1 MKKQLL
7 CIIILLVAMNI
18 FAQTQKKNTK
28 HPAKIRIEYPE
39 LCRKVPGLSIETID
53 SSSHVFVKKQGFTS
67 FDSTLFSIDVKDVKS
82 WTEYM
87 ETIRER
93 VIPAKVF
100 MRLNKL
106 AKENPRQGLS
116 IWITMEVER
125 ETGRIINYT
134 LDLSRKILD
143 KLTDDELQTIYHAL
157 GKESINTDLLEF
169 RVLTAEQEQKINEV
183 CYGSGSRAE
192 RLDPLDVI
200 PMNERKLVDKGL
212 LVVPLLQ
219 LNMRLFYTVKFP
231 APTNK

>member
-7 CIIILLVAMNI
+7 CIIILLVATSL

-28 HPAKIRIEYPE
+28 HPAKIQIEYPE

-53 SSSHVFVKKQGFTS
+53 SSSHVFVKKQGFTT

-87 ETIRER
+87 ETIQKRL
-93 VIPAKVF
+93 IPAKVF
-100 MRLNKL
+100 MRLDKL

-125 ETGRIINYT
+125 KTGKITNYI
-134 LDLSRKILD
+134 LDLSKKILD
-143 KLTDDELQTIYHAL
+143 NLTDDELKTIYDAL
-157 GKESINTDLLEF
+157 DKEPVNTDLLEF

-192 RLDPLDVI
+192 CPDPLDVV
-200 PMNERKLVDKGL
+200 PMSERKLVDKGL

-219 LNMRLFYTVKFP
+219 FNMRLFYTVKY
-231 APTNK
+231 PTPST